1 MAGVT
6 PMIRVRANVPA
17 RRRAGFAFSPQPI
30 DIGFDEICRAQ
41 FEQLIGDTHLMVSL
55 AGELTAESGDELVVT
70 GMSLATATA
79 MLDGLGFAFADEIEG
94 DQILPLAQD
103 TGAPAAGGEAAG
115 DLAAGAAGDQS
126 TSAAPASTETSAD
139 AAAVTP
145 AAKAPAPKPSG
156 RKPKN

>member
-6 PMIRVRANVPA
+6 PMIRVRALQPA
-17 RRRAGFAFSPQPI
+17 RRRAGFSFGQTDADIAPAEITRDQFDQLLADPQLVTGVANAA
-30 DIGFDEICRAQ
+30 DEGF
-41 FEQLIGDTHLMVSL
+41 
-55 AGELTAESGDELVVT
+55 VVLT
-70 GMSLATATA
+70 GMSEDQIDELLEA
-79 MLDGLGFAFADEIEG
+79 LDIVFPDEIVSE
-94 DQILPLAQD
+94 PLDVGSED

-126 TSAAPASTETSAD
+126 TSAAPASAETSAD